1 MSDYPP
7 GGALFLQANK
17 RSPKAPDYSG
27 NLELSKEVFKYL
39 LDEAKAGRPI
49 KMDLA
54 GWRKQTKAGSTFLS
68 IVANKPYVKEQKTAD
83 IDDEIPF

>member
-7 GGALFLQANK
+7 GGALFLQTNK
-17 RSPKAPDYSG
+17 RSEKAPDYSG
-27 NLELSKEVFKYL
+27 NLEISKELFKYL
-39 LDEAKAGRPI
+39 LEEAKAGRPI

-54 GWRKQTKAGSTFLS
+54 GWKKQSKSGTTFLS
-68 IVANKPYVKEQKTAD
+68 IVANKPYVKEQKSAP

>member
-7 GGALFLQANK
+7 SGALFLQANK
-17 RSPKAPDYSG
+17 RSKKAPDYSG
-27 NLELSKEVFKYL
+27 SLELSKEVFKYL

-54 GWRKQTKAGSTFLS
+54 GWKRQSKSGTTFLS
-68 IVANKPYVKEQKTAD
+68 IMANKPYVKEQKASNL
-83 IDDEIPF
+83 DDEIPF

>member
-7 GGALFLQANK
+7 GGVLFLQNNK

-54 GWRKQTKAGSTFLS
+54 GWAKQTKAGRMFLS

>member
-17 RSPKAPDYSG
+17 RSEKAPDYSG
-27 NLELSKEVFKYL
+27 NLEISKELFKYL

-54 GWRKQTKAGSTFLS
+54 GWKKQSKSGATFLS
-68 IVANKPYVKEQKTAD
+68 IVGNKPYVKEQKSAP

>member
-7 GGALFLQANK
+7 GGALFLQTNK
-17 RSPKAPDYSG
+17 RSEKAPDYSG
-27 NLELSKEVFKYL
+27 NLEISKELFKYL

-54 GWRKQTKAGSTFLS
+54 GWKKQSKSGTMFLS
-68 IVANKPYVKEQKTAD
+68 IVANKPYVKEQKSAP